1 MTIQKERATTSTA
14 ARHPSAPP
22 TKTLLEYLAIGL
34 SAGLL
39 ALVLLLAAAVVVVP
53 KMAGATPVTI
63 LTTSMEPTLPP
74 GTLIVVKPMAARDV
88 HVGDVMTYQIRPGD
102 PAVISHR
109 VIAIT
114 HSSTGGFTLTTK
126 GDNNADADPPV
137 LPAQVRGIVW
147 YSVPLL
153 GYVNSALD
161 QGQRLWV
168 VPALGILLLAYAG
181 YLVVRGALA
190 AVARQRYQS
199 ER

>member
-1 MTIQKERATTSTA
+1 M
-14 ARHPSAPP
+14 
-22 TKTLLEYLAIGL
+22 
-34 SAGLL
+34 
-39 ALVLLLAAAVVVVP
+39 LLLAAAVVVVP

-74 GTLIVVKPMAARDV
+74 GTLIVVKPVAARDV

-114 HSSTGGFTLTTK
+114 HSSTGEFTLTTK

-161 QGQRLWV
+161 QGQRSWV

-190 AVARQRYQS
+190 AVARQRRQA